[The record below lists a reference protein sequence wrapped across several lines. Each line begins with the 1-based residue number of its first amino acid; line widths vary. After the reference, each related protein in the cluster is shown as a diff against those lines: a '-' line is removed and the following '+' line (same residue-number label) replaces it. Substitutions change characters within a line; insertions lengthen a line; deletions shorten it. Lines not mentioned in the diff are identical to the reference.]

1 MATDNHLATLISR
14 VALHKI
20 LIYIHNAHAQN
31 GIERLPFLTSYIDRN
46 SFDRKLPLTSKNGY
60 NYFFADLK
68 FSRHFS
74 EHAQCIFLN
83 IFVIQILI
91 VLHIKWHFRL
101 TEDFCFE
108 ILIDT
113 QCSCLKYSPNFFEE

>member
-31 GIERLPFLTSYIDRN
+31 GIERLPLLTSYIHRN

-60 NYFFADLK
+60 NYFFAD
-68 FSRHFS
+68 FPAISPSMRSAF
-74 EHAQCIFLN
+74 FLT
-83 IFVIQILI
+83 FL
-91 VLHIKWHFRL
+91 
-101 TEDFCFE
+101 
-108 ILIDT
+108 
-113 QCSCLKYSPNFFEE
+113 